1 MDPLSVVGA
10 VGSILGII
18 DLATR
23 SIKTLTDLQGRYT
36 SIGLRAKI
44 LIGQLSTLNAAL
56 GQIKQVLDLLGP
68 GKPIGDDSQI
78 SLDITTSLSCCE
90 AIMSLLDQRLSR
102 VQQDHLTMREK
113 TGILWH
119 EKETTDFQ
127 SLLNNQVNALNLLL
141 TALQCKSIIEQ
152 SRFLQRSESRV
163 VFNRI
168 KDDTSSLLW
177 LRDSDS
183 EMTKK
188 STVVEDLSLIEA
200 RFAFDTDLFSSRVYC
215 SAARSTMVH
224 ALRGTTIKP
233 SPGEDS
239 IISHDNATER
249 AFSIMSNEEASSVW
263 KPTEYRSDHKHPTR
277 SINAG
282 RAWSLREG
290 LSRPRT
296 APSLVSSIFPTRQ
309 RSRATS
315 LLSVRQAKRSSQWLS
330 SIALWDLWGGEAS
343 PYPPGANNPLRDTPV
358 VPTSQRVLL
367 LGSSKSGKS
376 TALNVLNLLVGDP
389 SDISQLFQSKVT
401 VLKSLSNQLRQL
413 LEVGEG
419 RYGTGDNVDQEY
431 AVMRRTSD
439 SVAQLLEALHEM
451 YITQRQGRMAEI
463 CTDMRVIWGYVQEC
477 GFLDEVGLECID
489 DGAEYLLNSL
499 DRITEPDYMPTLEDT
514 MWCYTK
520 STGIT
525 MARYT
530 NGASE
535 VIFCDASGSRGERKK
550 WGRIFDGAT
559 KVLYFVDAGSHDQCL
574 TEEHNPNRLA
584 DELALFDS
592 LCSAEKLNHVEIV
605 LFIHKMDKLERKLR
619 TVPFD
624 STEIENWGTFSGESQ
639 SVDDVKDYL
648 SNTFSAITQKSNRS
662 ISVTFTSLSR
672 PEEFGKTI
680 LSYASSFAN
689 ML

>member
-1 MDPLSVVGA
+1 
-10 VGSILGII
+10 
-18 DLATR
+18 
-23 SIKTLTDLQGRYT
+23 
-36 SIGLRAKI
+36 
-44 LIGQLSTLNAAL
+44 
-56 GQIKQVLDLLGP
+56 
-68 GKPIGDDSQI
+68 
-78 SLDITTSLSCCE
+78 
-90 AIMSLLDQRLSR
+90 MSLLDQRLSR

-152 SRFLQRSESRV
+152 SLFLQRSESRV

-188 STVVEDLSLIEA
+188 STVAEDLSLIEA

-224 ALRGTTIKP
+224 ALRGTTVKP
-233 SPGEDS
+233 SPGEAS
-239 IISHDNATER
+239 IISDDNATER
-249 AFSIMSNEEASSVW
+249 AFSIISNEEAINVW
-263 KPTEYRSDHKHPTR
+263 KPTEYRLDHKHPTH
-277 SINAG
+277 SLNAG

-296 APSLVSSIFPTRQ
+296 APSFVSSMFPTRQ

-315 LLSVRQAKRSSQWLS
+315 LLSVRQAKRSSHWLS

-343 PYPPGANNPLRDTPV
+343 PYPSGANSPLRNTPV

-376 TALNVLNLLVGDP
+376 TALNVLNLLVGGP

-401 VLKSLSNQLRQL
+401 VLESLSNQLRQV

-419 RYGTGDNVDQEY
+419 LYGTGDSVDQEY
-431 AVMRRTSD
+431 AAMCRTSD
-439 SVAQLLEALHEM
+439 SMMELS
-451 YITQRQGRMAEI
+451 R
-463 CTDMRVIWGYVQEC
+463 
-477 GFLDEVGLECID
+477 
-489 DGAEYLLNSL
+489 
-499 DRITEPDYMPTLEDT
+499 
-514 MWCYTK
+514 
-520 STGIT
+520 IT

-530 NGASE
+530 NGPSE

-559 KVLYFVDAGSHDQCL
+559 KVLYFVDAGSYDQCL
-574 TEEHNPNRLA
+574 TEEHNANRLA
-584 DELALFDS
+584 DELTLFDGV
-592 LCSAEKLNHVEIV
+592 CSAGKLNHVEIV
-605 LFIHKMDKLERKLR
+605 LFIHKMDKLERKLK

-624 STEIENWGTFSGESQ
+624 STEIETWGTFSGEPQ

-648 SNTFSAITQKSNRS
+648 YNTFSAIAQKTNRS

-680 LSYASSFAN
+680 LSYASSVVN
-689 ML
+689 MV

>member
-68 GKPIGDDSQI
+68 GNTIGEDSQI

-102 VQQDHLTMREK
+102 MQQDHLTMREK
-113 TGILWH
+113 TGLLWH

-152 SRFLQRSESRV
+152 SVFLQRSESRV

-188 STVVEDLSLIEA
+188 STVAEDLSLIEA
-200 RFAFDTDLFSSRVYC
+200 RFSFDTDLFSSRVYC

-224 ALRGTTIKP
+224 ALRGTTVKP
-233 SPGEDS
+233 SPGEAS
-239 IISHDNATER
+239 IISDDNATER

-263 KPTEYRSDHKHPTR
+263 KPTEYRSDKHPTR

-296 APSLVSSIFPTRQ
+296 APSFVSSMFPTRQ

-315 LLSVRQAKRSSQWLS
+315 LLSVRQAKRGSQWLS

-343 PYPPGANNPLRDTPV
+343 PYSSGANSALKSIPV
-358 VPTSQRVLL
+358 IDTSQRVLL

-376 TALNVLNLLVGDP
+376 TALNVLNLLVGGP
-389 SDISQLFQSKVT
+389 SDITQLFQSKVT
-401 VLKSLSNQLRQL
+401 VLESLNNQLRQL

-419 RYGTGDNVDQEY
+419 LYGTGDNVDQEY

-451 YITQRQGRMAEI
+451 PITQRQGMMAEI
-463 CTDMRVIWGYVQEC
+463 CTGMRDIWGYVQEC
-477 GFLDEVGLECID
+477 GFLDEVKLECID

-530 NGASE
+530 NGPSE

-559 KVLYFVDAGSHDQCL
+559 KVLYFVDAGSYDQCL
-574 TEEHNPNRLA
+574 TEEHNANRLA
-584 DELALFDS
+584 DELTLFDGV
-592 LCSAEKLNHVEIV
+592 CSAEKLNHVEIV
-605 LFIHKMDKLERKLR
+605 LFIHKMDKLERKLK

-624 STEIENWGTFSGESQ
+624 STEIENWGTFSGEPQ

-648 SNTFSAITQKSNRS
+648 YNTFSAIAQKSNRS

-680 LSYASSFAN
+680 LSYASSFTN

>member
-1 MDPLSVVGA
+1 
-10 VGSILGII
+10 
-18 DLATR
+18 
-23 SIKTLTDLQGRYT
+23 
-36 SIGLRAKI
+36 
-44 LIGQLSTLNAAL
+44 
-56 GQIKQVLDLLGP
+56 
-68 GKPIGDDSQI
+68 
-78 SLDITTSLSCCE
+78 
-90 AIMSLLDQRLSR
+90 MSLLDQRLSR

-152 SRFLQRSESRV
+152 SLFLQRSESRV

-188 STVVEDLSLIEA
+188 STVAEDLSLIEA
-200 RFAFDTDLFSSRVYC
+200 RFSFDTDLFSSRVYC

-224 ALRGTTIKP
+224 ALRGTTVKP
-233 SPGEDS
+233 SPGEAS
-239 IISHDNATER
+239 IISNDNATES
-249 AFSIMSNEEASSVW
+249 AFSIMSNEEGSSVW

-296 APSLVSSIFPTRQ
+296 APSFVSSMFPTRQ

-315 LLSVRQAKRSSQWLS
+315 LLSVRQAKRGSQWLS

-343 PYPPGANNPLRDTPV
+343 PYSSGANSALKSIPV
-358 VPTSQRVLL
+358 IDTSQRVLL

-376 TALNVLNLLVGDP
+376 TALNVLNLLVGGP
-389 SDISQLFQSKVT
+389 SDITQLFQSKVT
-401 VLKSLSNQLRQL
+401 VLESLNNQLRQL

-419 RYGTGDNVDQEY
+419 LYGTGDNVDQEY

-451 YITQRQGRMAEI
+451 PITQRQ
-463 CTDMRVIWGYVQEC
+463 
-477 GFLDEVGLECID
+477 
-489 DGAEYLLNSL
+489 
-499 DRITEPDYMPTLEDT
+499 DYMPTLEDT

-530 NGASE
+530 NGPSE

-559 KVLYFVDAGSHDQCL
+559 KVLYFVDAGSYDQCL
-574 TEEHNPNRLA
+574 TEEHNANRLA
-584 DELALFDS
+584 DELTLFDGV
-592 LCSAEKLNHVEIV
+592 CSAEKLNHVEIV
-605 LFIHKMDKLERKLR
+605 LFIHKMDKLERKLK

-624 STEIENWGTFSGESQ
+624 STEIENWGTFSGEPQ

-648 SNTFSAITQKSNRS
+648 YNTFSAIAQKSNRS

-680 LSYASSFAN
+680 LSYASSFTN

>member
-1 MDPLSVVGA
+1 
-10 VGSILGII
+10 
-18 DLATR
+18 
-23 SIKTLTDLQGRYT
+23 
-36 SIGLRAKI
+36 
-44 LIGQLSTLNAAL
+44 
-56 GQIKQVLDLLGP
+56 
-68 GKPIGDDSQI
+68 
-78 SLDITTSLSCCE
+78 
-90 AIMSLLDQRLSR
+90 MSLLDQRLSR
-102 VQQDHLTMREK
+102 MQQDHLTMREK

-152 SRFLQRSESRV
+152 SLFLQRSESRV
-163 VFNRI
+163 VLNRI

-188 STVVEDLSLIEA
+188 STVAEDLSLIEA

-224 ALRGTTIKP
+224 ALRGTTIKQ
-233 SPGEDS
+233 SPGEAS
-239 IISHDNATER
+239 IISDDNATER

-263 KPTEYRSDHKHPTR
+263 KPTEYRSDHQHHTR

-296 APSLVSSIFPTRQ
+296 APSLVSSMFPTRQ

-343 PYPPGANNPLRDTPV
+343 PYPSGSNSPLKNTPV

-376 TALNVLNLLVGDP
+376 TALNVLNLLVGGP
-389 SDISQLFQSKVT
+389 SNIYQLFQSKVT
-401 VLKSLSNQLRQL
+401 VLESLSNQLQQL

-419 RYGTGDNVDQEY
+419 RYGTGDSVDQEY

-439 SVAQLLEALHEM
+439 SVARLLEALHEIP
-451 YITQRQGRMAEI
+451 ITQRQ
-463 CTDMRVIWGYVQEC
+463 
-477 GFLDEVGLECID
+477 
-489 DGAEYLLNSL
+489 
-499 DRITEPDYMPTLEDT
+499 EPDYMPTLEDI

-530 NGASE
+530 NGPSG

-559 KVLYFVDAGSHDQCL
+559 KVLYFVDAGSYDQCL
-574 TEEHNPNRLA
+574 TEEHNANRLA
-584 DELALFDS
+584 DELTLFDCV
-592 LCSAEKLNHVEIV
+592 CSAEKLNHVEIV

-624 STEIENWGTFSGESQ
+624 STEIENWGTFSGEPQ

-648 SNTFSAITQKSNRS
+648 SNTFSAIAQKSNRS

>member
-68 GKPIGDDSQI
+68 GNPIGEDSQI

-102 VQQDHLTMREK
+102 MQQDHLTMRDK

-152 SRFLQRSESRV
+152 SLFLQRSESRV

-188 STVVEDLSLIEA
+188 STVPEDLSLIET

-224 ALRGTTIKP
+224 ALRGTTVKP
-233 SPGEDS
+233 SPGEAS
-239 IISHDNATER
+239 IISDDNATER

-263 KPTEYRSDHKHPTR
+263 KPTEYRSGHKHPTH

-296 APSLVSSIFPTRQ
+296 APSLVSAMFPTRQ

-330 SIALWDLWGGEAS
+330 SIAL
-343 PYPPGANNPLRDTPV
+343 PLKNTPV

-376 TALNVLNLLVGDP
+376 TALNVLNLLVGGP

-401 VLKSLSNQLRQL
+401 VLESLSNHLRQL

-419 RYGTGDNVDQEY
+419 RYDTRDSVDEEY
-431 AVMRRTSD
+431 AVMRETSD
-439 SVAQLLEALHEM
+439 SVAQLLESL
-451 YITQRQGRMAEI
+451 YVLPVKQGQGRMAEI
-463 CTDMRVIWGYVQEC
+463 CTDMTDIWGYVQKC
-477 GFLDEVGLECID
+477 GFLDEVKLECID

-499 DRITEPDYMPTLEDT
+499 DRITEPNYIPTLEDT

-530 NGASE
+530 NGPSE

-550 WGRIFDGAT
+550 WDRIFDGAT
-559 KVLYFVDAGSHDQCL
+559 KILYFVDAGSYDQCL
-574 TEEHNPNRLA
+574 TEEHNANRLA
-584 DELALFDS
+584 EELTLFNS
-592 LCSAEKLNHVEIV
+592 VCSTERLNHVEIV
-605 LFIHKMDKLERKLR
+605 LFIHKMDKLERKLK

-624 STEIENWGTFSGESQ
+624 STEIENWGTFSGDPQ

-648 SNTFSAITQKSNRS
+648 YNTFSAIAQKSSRS
-662 ISVTFTSLSR
+662 ISVTFTSLRR

-680 LSYASSFAN
+680 LSYASSVVN
-689 ML
+689 MV

>member
-68 GKPIGDDSQI
+68 GNPIGEDSQI

-102 VQQDHLTMREK
+102 MQQDHLTMRDK

-141 TALQCKSIIEQ
+141 TALQ
-152 SRFLQRSESRV
+152 
-163 VFNRI
+163 
-168 KDDTSSLLW
+168 W
-177 LRDSDS
+177 DSDS

-188 STVVEDLSLIEA
+188 STVPEDLSLIET

-224 ALRGTTIKP
+224 ALRGTTVKP
-233 SPGEDS
+233 SPGEAS
-239 IISHDNATER
+239 IISDDNATER

-263 KPTEYRSDHKHPTR
+263 KPTEYRSGHKHPTH

-296 APSLVSSIFPTRQ
+296 APSLVSAMFPTRQ

-330 SIALWDLWGGEAS
+330 SIALWDLWGGETS
-343 PYPPGANNPLRDTPV
+343 PYPSEATSPLRNTPV

-376 TALNVLNLLVGDP
+376 TALNVLNLLVGGP

-401 VLKSLSNQLRQL
+401 VLESLSNHLRQL

-419 RYGTGDNVDQEY
+419 RYDTRDSADEEY
-431 AVMRRTSD
+431 AVMRETSD
-439 SVAQLLEALHEM
+439 SVAQLLESL
-451 YITQRQGRMAEI
+451 YVLPVKQGQGRMAEI
-463 CTDMRVIWGYVQEC
+463 CTDMTDIWGYVQKC
-477 GFLDEVGLECID
+477 GFLDEVKLECID
-489 DGAEYLLNSL
+489 DGA
-499 DRITEPDYMPTLEDT
+499 D
-514 MWCYTK
+514 
-520 STGIT
+520 
-525 MARYT
+525 
-530 NGASE
+530 
-535 VIFCDASGSRGERKK
+535 RGERKK
-550 WGRIFDGAT
+550 WDRIFDGAT
-559 KVLYFVDAGSHDQCL
+559 KVLYFVDAGSYDQCL
-574 TEEHNPNRLA
+574 TEEHNANRLA
-584 DELALFDS
+584 EELTLFNS
-592 LCSAEKLNHVEIV
+592 VCSTERLNHVEIV
-605 LFIHKMDKLERKLR
+605 LFIHKMDKLERKLK
-619 TVPFD
+619 TMPFD
-624 STEIENWGTFSGESQ
+624 STEIENWGTFGGDPQ

-648 SNTFSAITQKSNRS
+648 YNTFSAIAQKSSRS
-662 ISVTFTSLSR
+662 ISVTFTSLRR

-680 LSYASSFAN
+680 LSYASSVVN
-689 ML
+689 MV